1 MAYYRR
7 IRELREDSDKTQRE
21 VAEYLG
27 TPYQYY
33 AVYEKGGSEISFERA
48 IALTRYYNVSL
59 DYIAGLTD
67 VKQNSSVKSIPENQH
82 ELTKCLNSLSSTER
96 EKLCELLNA
105 MINILK

>member
-7 IRELREDSDKTQRE
+7 IREQREDNDNTQRE

-33 AVYEKGGSEISFERA
+33 SVYERGGSEISFERA
-48 IALTRYYNVSL
+48 IALAKYYNVSL

-67 VKQNSSVKSIPENQH
+67 VKTNSSVNQPAPKMQ
-82 ELTKCLNSLSSTER
+82 ELIGSLERLSAEER
-96 EKLCELLNA
+96 ETVVGFLRLL
-105 MINILK
+105 LKTLK

>member
-21 VAEYLG
+21 VADYLG

-33 AVYEKGGSEISFERA
+33 SVYEKGGSEISFERA
-48 IALTRYYNVSL
+48 IALAKYYNVSL

-67 VKQNSSVKSIPENQH
+67 VKQNSSVNAVPESER
-82 ELTKCLNSLSSTER
+82 ELTKSLRRLSPGERKHLADFLSS
-96 EKLCELLNA
+96 LIALL
-105 MINILK
+105 K